1 MTPEELR
8 KLAEKLE
15 NEKTTQEENVKK
27 DLINIESQASWKVK
41 EDVSELNGEEYSE
54 LTSSVRTDKNGEKY
68 SSLRLTV
75 KGRIYRILTGHHEL
89 ASGEYPINGIIVTNG
104 ATLVNLI
111 ALPPTM

>member
-8 KLAEKLE
+8 ESAEKLK

-27 DLINIESQASWKVK
+27 DLVNIESQATWKAK
-41 EDVSELNGEEYSE
+41 EDVSELNGKEYSE
-54 LTSSVRTDKNGEKY
+54 LTASVRTDKNSEKY
-68 SSLRLTV
+68 SSLRLKV
-75 KGRIYRILTGHHEL
+75 EGKIYRILTGHHDL
-89 ASGEYPINGIIVTNG
+89 ASGEYPINGIIVTKG